1 MKSPIT
7 THILDTMAGTPAAG
21 VGVALQLRKNDGE
34 WKELARGVS
43 DSDGRIM
50 DLLPPNTRLAVG
62 TYRLIF
68 ETGEYFR
75 RKNIEGFYPRIAVEF
90 EWKNNGHYHLPLLL
104 SPFGYVTY
112 RGS

>member
-21 VGVALQLRKNDGE
+21 IGVVLQLRGDDGG
-34 WKELARGVS
+34 WKELARGVT
-43 DSDGRIM
+43 DRDGRIM
-50 DLLPPNTRLAVG
+50 DLLPANTPLAVG
-62 TYRLIF
+62 TYRVVF

-75 RKNIEGFYPRIAVEF
+75 RRNIESFYPRITVEF
-90 EWKNNGHYHLPLLL
+90 EWKNAGHYHLPLLL